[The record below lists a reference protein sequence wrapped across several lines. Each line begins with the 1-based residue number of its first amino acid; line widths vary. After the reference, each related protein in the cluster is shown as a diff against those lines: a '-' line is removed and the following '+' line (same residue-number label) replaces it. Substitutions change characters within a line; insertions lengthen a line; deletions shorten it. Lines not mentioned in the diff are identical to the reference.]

1 MTAMEKSKFF
11 KGKNNKINYKKN
23 VQKEQSYIQV
33 LVSNINKIMK
43 IKNFFPKLFLKK
55 IEKIHKIVN
64 EKNEKSKPIINI
76 ITKEPSKR

>member
-1 MTAMEKSKFF
+1 MEKSKFF

-33 LVSNINKIMK
+33 LASNINKIMK
-43 IKNFFPKLFLKK
+43 IKNFFPKLLLKK

>member
-1 MTAMEKSKFF
+1 MEKSKFF